1 MDTIETLND
10 YIDGHFNG
18 MKTER
23 EAMAA
28 FAGYRDDVL
37 ASIPEMDSA
46 FLEQLPASVAMG
58 LLGKLEFREGAHLNA
73 FIAKPDQATLAKL
86 RENGVVGVADSARP
100 AWSHLVA
107 TNEKAACLILGLCAQ
122 ARKHPRVLALKPK
135 GAPKPAAK
143 SAAKSTPKS
152 VNLSEAQ

>member
-1 MDTIETLND
+1 MDTIETLNE

-37 ASIPEMDSA
+37 TSIPDMDST

-58 LLGKLEFREGAHLNA
+58 LLGKLDFKEGPHLNA
-73 FIAKPDQATLAKL
+73 FIAKPDKTTLAKL
-86 RENGVVGVADSARP
+86 REHGVVAVADSARP
-100 AWSHLVA
+100 AWSHLIA
-107 TNEKAACLILGLCAQ
+107 TNEAAACVILGLSAQ

-135 GAPKPAAK
+135 AAKPAAK
-143 SAAKSTPKS
+143 PAPK
-152 VNLSEAQ
+152 VKKMSEAQ